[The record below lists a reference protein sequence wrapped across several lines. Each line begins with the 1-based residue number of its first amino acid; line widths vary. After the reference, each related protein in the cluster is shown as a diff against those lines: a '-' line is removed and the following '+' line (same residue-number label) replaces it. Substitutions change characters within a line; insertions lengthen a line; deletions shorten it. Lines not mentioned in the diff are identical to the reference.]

1 MSNNTINYNQY
12 KPEEVTFGNAL
23 NDFINENFDDKYQD
37 IVVHFENDPVII
49 AKNTADLY
57 YKLSNYSVGNWR
69 PDAIT
74 SIEVR
79 KPEYSNSI
87 AVEAIHW

>member
-1 MSNNTINYNQY
+1 MSNNKISYNQY
-12 KPEEVTFGNAL
+12 NSQEVCYGDVL
-23 NDFINENFDDKYQD
+23 NNFIKEKFNDEYQD
-37 IVVHFENDPVII
+37 IVVHFSNDPVII

-57 YKLSNYSVGNWR
+57 YKLSDYSVGNWS

-79 KPEYSNSI
+79 RPEYSNSI

>member
-1 MSNNTINYNQY
+1 MSNNKISYNQY
-12 KPEEVTFGNAL
+12 KPEEVTFGNTL
-23 NDFINENFDDKYQD
+23 NEFIIEKFDDEYQD
-37 IVVHFENDPVII
+37 IVVHFSDDLVII
-49 AKNTADLY
+49 AKNTTDLY
-57 YKLSNYSVGNWR
+57 CKLSDYSIGNWN

-79 KPEYSNSI
+79 RPEYSNSI

>member
-1 MSNNTINYNQY
+1 MSNNKISYNQY
-12 KPEEVTFGNAL
+12 NSQEVCYGDIL
-23 NDFINENFDDKYQD
+23 NNFIKENFDDKYQD
-37 IVVHFENDPVII
+37 IVVHFSNDPVII

-57 YKLSNYSVGNWR
+57 CKLSDYSVGNWS
-69 PDAIT
+69 PDAII

-79 KPEYSNSI
+79 RPEYSNSI

>member
-57 YKLSNYSVGNWR
+57 YKLMDYSTGNWR

-79 KPEYSNSI
+79 GPEYSNSI
-87 AVEAIHW
+87 HVEAIY

>member
-69 PDAIT
+69 PDTIT

>member
-1 MSNNTINYNQY
+1 MSNNKISYNQY
-12 KPEEVTFGNAL
+12 NSQEVCYGDIL
-23 NDFINENFDDKYQD
+23 NNFIKENFDNKYQD
-37 IVVHFENDPVII
+37 IVVHFSNDPVII
-49 AKNTADLY
+49 ANNTADLY
-57 YKLSNYSVGNWR
+57 YKLSDYSVGNWS

-79 KPEYSNSI
+79 KPEFSNSI

>member
-1 MSNNTINYNQY
+1 MSNNKISYNQY

-37 IVVHFENDPVII
+37 IVVHFSNDPVII
-49 AKNTADLY
+49 AKNTTDLY
-57 YKLSNYSVGNWR
+57 CKLSDYSTGNWS
-69 PDAIT
+69 PDAII

-79 KPEYSNSI
+79 RPEYSNSI
-87 AVEAIHW
+87 HVEAIHW

>member
-1 MSNNTINYNQY
+1 MSNNRINYNQY

-57 YKLSNYSVGNWR
+57 YKLSDYSVGNWS

-79 KPEYSNSI
+79 RPEYSNSI
-87 AVEAIHW
+87 TVEAIHW

>member
-1 MSNNTINYNQY
+1 MSNNKISYNQY
-12 KPEEVTFGNAL
+12 NSQEVCYGDVL
-23 NDFINENFDDKYQD
+23 NNFIKEKFNDEYQD
-37 IVVHFENDPVII
+37 IVVHFSNDPVII

-57 YKLSNYSVGNWR
+57 YKLSDCSVGNWS

-79 KPEYSNSI
+79 RPEYSNSI

>member
-1 MSNNTINYNQY
+1 MSNNKISYNQY
-12 KPEEVTFGNAL
+12 NSQEVCYGDVL
-23 NDFINENFDDKYQD
+23 NNFINENFDDKYQD

-57 YKLSNYSVGNWR
+57 YKLSDYSVGNWS

-79 KPEYSNSI
+79 RPEYSNSI

>member
-1 MSNNTINYNQY
+1 MSNNKINYNQY

-57 YKLSNYSVGNWR
+57 YKLSDYSVGNWS
-69 PDAIT
+69 PDAII

-79 KPEYSNSI
+79 GPEYSNSI

>member
-1 MSNNTINYNQY
+1 MSNNKISYNRYIPQ
-12 KPEEVTFGNAL
+12 EVTFGDSL
-23 NDFINENFDDKYQD
+23 NNFIKENFDDKYQD
-37 IVVHFENDPVII
+37 IIVHFNNDLVII

-57 YKLSNYSVGNWR
+57 YKLMDYSTGNWR

-79 KPEYSNSI
+79 GPEYSNSI
-87 AVEAIHW
+87 HVEAIYW